1 MTARKV
7 RRVKRIKVRKVPKI
21 LPSQEELK
29 LQETDVI
36 CGRGSGVTCWKGNIE
51 FRYLCYKVKPLYV
64 MADRTAKTAIAL
76 DLINEMATLN
86 PPGRFVELIEGTE
99 IDDKRCLLVP
109 QEQAIEKTCQAL
121 REKKNGCPRLF
132 RPFESAK
139 KSRDGDINFEAPK
152 FSKAH
157 ITNLRKSL
165 EQKFI
170 TTSRGKRTKNLDE
183 DSVDASEDEQEV
195 AKPEIIASSTR
206 KIEETAN
213 RSRRLTARQAV
224 IESILESKQA
234 PTKRKEPE
242 AELFSKMTP
251 QTTKKPKFQLRGPPT
266 EELLT
271 APLSSVYMP
280 KLGSAAPINLFES
293 FKPIERRSDPTPM
306 ATPQPQQPSTKS
318 IVTNALD
325 FQTKP
330 IAASQ
335 IDKEMALF
343 PPTMTAFCSGIF
355 NEMMSS
361 NVALDVPPPPRRRYP
376 SKTPRKTHSML
387 PLSPPQSLL
396 DDDDDA
402 APTLDQT
409 TLKTYIT
416 QGSNSSS
423 DEPPKT
429 FLASYLSDF
438 FDKKYFPVNSTSKY
452 FSGNDCKVAPLQTD
466 LQAQTSQSPTTVFCD
481 LFRQDS
487 IVCYNQALFD
497 DDLEDDIVAPI
508 EAFPD
513 L

>member
-1 MTARKV
+1 
-7 RRVKRIKVRKVPKI
+7 
-21 LPSQEELK
+21 
-29 LQETDVI
+29 
-36 CGRGSGVTCWKGNIE
+36 
-51 FRYLCYKVKPLYV
+51 

-76 DLINEMATLN
+76 DLIKEMATLD

-183 DSVDASEDEQEV
+183 DSVDASEDDDEV

-206 KIEETAN
+206 KIAETVN

-224 IESILESKQA
+224 IESIMESKQP

-242 AELFSKMTP
+242 AEQLSKMTP

-266 EELLT
+266 EEMPI
-271 APLSSVYMP
+271 APLSSIYMP
-280 KLGSAAPINLFES
+280 NLGSVAPINLIET

-306 ATPQPQQPSTKS
+306 AAPQPQLPSTKS

-330 IAASQ
+330 ISASQ
-335 IDKEMALF
+335 LDKEMALF

-355 NEMMSS
+355 NEMI
-361 NVALDVPPPPRRRYP
+361 
-376 SKTPRKTHSML
+376 
-387 PLSPPQSLL
+387 LL

-487 IVCYNQALFD
+487 IVCYNNALFD
-497 DDLEDDIVAPI
+497 DGLEDDIVAPI